1 MTSLGHDDIRR
12 VPTRTE
18 GWNSLRSRVFVPFGP
33 LRTRTPPA
41 AALFHVL
48 AGHRAWVTTGVTV
61 SFRAL
66 QGLPLL
72 EPVATLCAMAEA
84 TPLEVVKV
92 GPASWIAGIDGENV
106 AQILD
111 GVWIP
116 IPAGCDTA
124 GRPRQPSPV
133 SEGEQSRV
141 MQKIERNAA
150 LLSRTIS
157 FRVQSVPR
165 AAS

>member
-1 MTSLGHDDIRR
+1 
-12 VPTRTE
+12 
-18 GWNSLRSRVFVPFGP
+18 
-33 LRTRTPPA
+33 
-41 AALFHVL
+41 
-48 AGHRAWVTTGVTV
+48 
-61 SFRAL
+61 
-66 QGLPLL
+66 
-72 EPVATLCAMAEA
+72 MAEA
-84 TPLEVVKV
+84 TPFEVVKV

-133 SEGEQSRV
+133 SEGEQSRI